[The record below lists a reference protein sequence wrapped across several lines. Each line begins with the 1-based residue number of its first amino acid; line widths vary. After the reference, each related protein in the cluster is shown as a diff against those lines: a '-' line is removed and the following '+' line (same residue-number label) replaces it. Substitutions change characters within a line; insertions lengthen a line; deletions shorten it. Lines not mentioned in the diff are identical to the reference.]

1 MICTSQAALPPQ
13 SFQNYNVK
21 ILQVTEENREKMLT
35 IAPFLKP
42 IPNPGKRGFLLPL
55 QRAAMR
61 KSGQQLERIGRKI
74 QFMID
79 KICKLKYNM
88 DAGKKGA
95 RIHSGKGDT

>member
-1 MICTSQAALPPQ
+1 
-13 SFQNYNVK
+13 
-21 ILQVTEENREKMLT
+21 
-35 IAPFLKP
+35 
-42 IPNPGKRGFLLPL
+42 
-55 QRAAMR
+55 MR

-74 QFMID
+74 QFVID